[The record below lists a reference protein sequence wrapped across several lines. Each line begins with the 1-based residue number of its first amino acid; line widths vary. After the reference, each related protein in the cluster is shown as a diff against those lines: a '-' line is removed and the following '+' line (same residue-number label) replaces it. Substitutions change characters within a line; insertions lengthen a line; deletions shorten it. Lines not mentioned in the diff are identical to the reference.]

1 MAESFT
7 TSNAYEHAGVQALV
21 ALHARYLRTFVATW
35 RRADATR
42 VELPTTTDPAYAS
55 REALLA
61 HVLSCAARYLMW
73 ICDKLELVVPNL
85 EQHPEPEGFAAR
97 ADEYLGD
104 VLRAWE
110 LHLREVTADMTDRTA
125 YESWWGVPYCID
137 AMLEHA
143 VMHPIRHTYQLDALL
158 AEQEGTLMS

>member
-1 MAESFT
+1 MVVVTSES
-7 TSNAYEHAGVQALV
+7 YKHAGVKALV
-21 ALHARYLRTFVATW
+21 ALHAQQLRWFTATW
-35 RRADATR
+35 RRADSTA
-42 VELPTTTDPAYAS
+42 VELPTTTDPAYVS

-73 ICDKLELVVPNL
+73 ICDKLELAAPDL
-85 EQHPEPEGFAAR
+85 EEHPEPEGFAAR
-97 ADEYLGD
+97 ADEYLED

-110 LHLREVTADMTDRTA
+110 LYLREVTAEMTDKTA

-143 VMHPIRHTYQLDALL
+143 VMHPMRHAHQLDALL
-158 AEQEGTLMS
+158 AKQEGTLMS